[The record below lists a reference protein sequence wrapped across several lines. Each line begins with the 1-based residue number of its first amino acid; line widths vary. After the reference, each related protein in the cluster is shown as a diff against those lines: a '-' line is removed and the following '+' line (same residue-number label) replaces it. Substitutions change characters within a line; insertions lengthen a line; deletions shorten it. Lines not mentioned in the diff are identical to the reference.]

1 MKPAKKTDR
10 PPEQPNKQLNPTIKK
25 GKLAAVGRPRKPNG
39 NTETSDRILDCAEA
53 LFSRH
58 GFYGVTVRLVAASA
72 QVDTAL
78 AHYYFGTK
86 ERMFNAV
93 FERRAQIL
101 NLERLEAMDRYE
113 YEFGS
118 EMTVKGIISAF
129 LMPLL
134 DPVRHND
141 IGWKNYFALAA
152 QVNNT
157 PEWGAETMTRYF
169 DPVVTRM
176 IDLLH
181 RAMPHARKED
191 LFWSYHLMTG
201 SLTLTLSDTRR
212 LDRLSQG
219 LCHSSDIASIG
230 PRLIDY
236 CVSGFN
242 TLCGPDYSIVQQSG
256 HNS

>member
-1 MKPAKKTDR
+1 MSPTKKAD
-10 PPEQPNKQLNPTIKK
+10 QPSLKQLKSTMKK
-25 GKLAAVGRPRKPNG
+25 ATSASVGRPRKPNG
-39 NTETSDRILDCAEA
+39 NRETSERILDCAEE
-53 LFSRH
+53 LFSKH

-72 QVDTAL
+72 GVDTAL

-86 ERMFNAV
+86 ERLFNAV
-93 FERRAQIL
+93 FERRAQVL
-101 NLERLEAMDRYE
+101 NQERLEAMDQYE
-113 YEFGS
+113 RQFGKK
-118 EMTVKGIISAF
+118 MTVKGIISAF
-129 LMPLL
+129 LLPLL
-134 DPVRHND
+134 DPDRHNH

-157 PEWGAETMTRYF
+157 PEWGAETMTRHF
-169 DPVVTRM
+169 DPVVTRL
-176 IDLLH
+176 IDLLQL
-181 RAMPHARKED
+181 AMPYARKED

-236 CVSGFN
+236 CVSGFE
-242 TLCGPDYSIVQQSG
+242 TLCHPDYSTRP
-256 HNS
+256 